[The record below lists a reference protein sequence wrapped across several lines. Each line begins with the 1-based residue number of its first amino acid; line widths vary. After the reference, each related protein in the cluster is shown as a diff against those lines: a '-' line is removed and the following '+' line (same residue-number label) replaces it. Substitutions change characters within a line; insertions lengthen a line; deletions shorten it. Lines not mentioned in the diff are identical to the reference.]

1 MAVAF
6 LDGAG
11 VAGFTAG
18 ADYAVG
24 PALRF
29 EEVNRGLLVWI
40 PLEEFKD
47 TDVAFVVVVDGD
59 WVFGH
64 VVFLDLKLGW

>member
-1 MAVAF
+1 MAIAF

-11 VAGFTAG
+11 VLGFAAG

-24 PALRF
+24 PAFHF

-59 WVFGH
+59 WVCGH
-64 VVFLDLKLGW
+64 VVFFGLKLGW